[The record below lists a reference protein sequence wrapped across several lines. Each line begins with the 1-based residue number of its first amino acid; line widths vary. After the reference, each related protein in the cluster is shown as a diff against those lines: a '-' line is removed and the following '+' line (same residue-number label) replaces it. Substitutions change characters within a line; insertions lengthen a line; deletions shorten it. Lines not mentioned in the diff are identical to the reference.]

1 MATKTRTREITIADE
16 GGTFATF
23 FKKFSGEREAY
34 DFEGI
39 SAFRKLLS
47 NEKARI
53 LHVLKTKK
61 PSSVYGLAKI
71 LGRDFKAVH
80 EDLKVLERFGF
91 VEFVAEKTG
100 KRQRLKP
107 VLAVDTLQIKISI

>member
-1 MATKTRTREITIADE
+1 MSTKTKTREITITDE

-39 SAFRKLLS
+39 AAFRKLLS

-53 LHVLKTKK
+53 LHMLKTKK
-61 PSSVYGLAKI
+61 PSSVYSLAKI
-71 LGRDFKAVH
+71 LGRDFKAVYG
-80 EDLKVLERFGF
+80 DLKLLERFGF
-91 VEFVAEKTG
+91 IEFVSEKTG

-107 VLAVDTLQIKISI
+107 ILIIDTLQIKIQI